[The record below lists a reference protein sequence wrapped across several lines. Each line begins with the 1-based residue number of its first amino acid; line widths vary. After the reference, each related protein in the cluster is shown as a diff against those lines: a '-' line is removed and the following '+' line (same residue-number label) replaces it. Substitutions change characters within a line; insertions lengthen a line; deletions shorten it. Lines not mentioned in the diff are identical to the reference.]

1 VTEVYDYLRLLYAR
15 IGTPYCPV
23 HNIPIESQSIE
34 EMVNQVLELEPG
46 TRIRILSPIVR
57 GEKGTHKDKISD
69 LIKNGYVRARIDSEE
84 VDLHD
89 EINLEKNKKHN
100 IDVI

>member
-1 VTEVYDYLRLLYAR
+1 
-15 IGTPYCPV
+15 
-23 HNIPIESQSIE
+23 
-34 EMVNQVLELEPG
+34 
-46 TRIRILSPIVR
+46 ILSPIVR

-100 IDVI
+100 IDVIVDRLVIKEEIRSRLHESIETASKLSNGRVIIDCVGDNEFIMSEHY